1 MKETQLES
9 DFHASDDVSSLPQR
23 ERQPKRS
30 IFAPSDPTFF
40 FFFTCRLICYSLSF
54 FLKMFSLYT
63 KHQRRF
69 EVSTQY
75 ICIYKRL
82 VATISLAAFFTNGQA
97 KSNEYVVF
105 FKDIFI
111 FLSGHDVFTQL
122 RLGALHDEM
131 LFPLAAVEASSFFIY
146 FYTKCDGVLCI
157 EKRWP
162 THSWPNS
169 SST

>member
-63 KHQRRF
+63 KH
-69 EVSTQY
+69 
-75 ICIYKRL
+75 
-82 VATISLAAFFTNGQA
+82 
-97 KSNEYVVF
+97 
-105 FKDIFI
+105 
-111 FLSGHDVFTQL
+111 
-122 RLGALHDEM
+122 
-131 LFPLAAVEASSFFIY
+131 
-146 FYTKCDGVLCI
+146 
-157 EKRWP
+157 
-162 THSWPNS
+162 
-169 SST
+169 